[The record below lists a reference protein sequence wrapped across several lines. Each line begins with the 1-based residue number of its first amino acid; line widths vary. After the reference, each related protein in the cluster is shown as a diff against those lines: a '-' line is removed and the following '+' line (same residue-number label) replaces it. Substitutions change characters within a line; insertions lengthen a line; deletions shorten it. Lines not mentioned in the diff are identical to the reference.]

1 MVALRLLHFPA
12 IRRIFL
18 THWYSEYRHCTML
31 LRLTIL
37 AAVLGTASSAFSA
50 PAELSFNAQ
59 VRPLFSDRC
68 LSCHGPDEKN
78 RKAKLR
84 LDTEQGGVF
93 REKDGKFLVKP
104 GAPDKSELYKRITS
118 KDPDEKMPPPDSNLS
133 LSESEIASIRQ
144 WIEQGAKW
152 EKHWAFI
159 PPRKVTP
166 PDVKNASW
174 PRNDIDRF
182 ILARLDKA
190 NLTPAMEASR
200 EKLLRR
206 VSFDLTGLPPSMEEL
221 DAFVAD
227 SSENAYEKAV
237 DRLLASK
244 AYGERMTIDWLDLS
258 RYSDTHGYQADRYRA
273 MWPWRDWVI
282 KSFNENMPYDQFV
295 TWQLA
300 GDLLPH
306 PTKEQILAT
315 GFNRHHMQTEEGGSV
330 EEEFRVSYVVD
341 RVDTMG
347 TAFLAL
353 TFECS
358 RCHDHKFDPI
368 AQRDFY
374 SMFSFFN
381 NIDESGQSS
390 YFTDSMPVPTL
401 LLSNDDQ
408 DRKLAELKS
417 SIHQKESQAAA
428 LRQNAKGAFEAWL
441 ANRPKEP
448 VLNGLVASLSF
459 EEIKDN
465 KVANAANASKPAAA
479 SESPQL
485 VEGYRG
491 KAASLSGENGF
502 VLNGLGAFSRV
513 DPFSVSVWVRTPVV
527 PKRAVVFHRSLAA
540 LDAASRGYEML
551 IENGH
556 LSLGLHHMWPGNAMK
571 VTSKSVLPTNEW
583 VHLVMTYDGS
593 SRANGLKL
601 YWNGAETQ
609 TETVRDNLW
618 KDIIYERGTPQ
629 LTIGFRFRDN
639 GFRDGFVDEFKVFDR
654 ALAPIEVEHLHGST
668 ALQEALTAENL
679 SEAQRE
685 HLFDYYLAN
694 FNPLYS
700 KYLADLHELRGE
712 QSKLINPIPEVMAMH
727 EMPKPRPAF
736 ILKRGAYDAPGEPV
750 TMNTPAAILP
760 FKPEYPR
767 NRLGLAKWIFDPENP
782 LSARVAANRLWQQMF
797 GRGIVATSDN
807 FGSQGDLPTHPE
819 LLDWLAN
826 DLRDHNWDM
835 KRFLKQIAMSA
846 TYRQSSRGSPESI
859 AADPE
864 NKLLARMP
872 AYRLSAEMLRDNALA
887 SSGLLVNK
895 IGGAPVKPYQPE
907 GLWEEKSGARY
918 ERDKG
923 EALYRRSLY
932 TFWKRT
938 SPPPTMVSFDAAER
952 NTCIV
957 RRQVTSTPL
966 QSLILLNDPQLTEAS
981 RWLAERMFKNGG
993 STLDSRL
1000 SYLFR
1005 LLTSRSPKLAEL
1017 GVLEKIYAEQHEIFA
1032 KNEQESVKLLT
1043 VGDKANDPS
1052 IPPIDLAAGSVVAS
1066 ALLNYDET
1074 SIKR

>member
-1 MVALRLLHFPA
+1 MFSRLS
-12 IRRIFL
+12 I
-18 THWYSEYRHCTML
+18 
-31 LRLTIL
+31 IL
-37 AAVLGTASSAFSA
+37 ALLAFSRPMFA
-50 PAELSFNAQ
+50 AAGEVSFNSQ
-59 VRPLFSDRC
+59 VRPIFSDRC

-84 LDTEQGGVF
+84 LDTADGGVF
-93 REKDGKFLVKP
+93 REKSGKFVVKP
-104 GAPDKSELYKRITS
+104 GSPDQSELYKRLVS
-118 KDPDEKMPPPDSNLS
+118 KDPDEKMPPPESNLS
-133 LSESEIASIRQ
+133 VSDPEIAQIRA

-159 PPRKVTP
+159 PPRTTTLP
-166 PDVKNASW
+166 EVKDSKW
-174 PRNDIDRF
+174 PRNEIDRF
-182 ILARLDKA
+182 VLARIEKA
-190 NLTPAMEASR
+190 GLKPAAEATR
-200 EKLLRR
+200 ERFLRR
-206 VSFDLTGLPPSMEEL
+206 VSFDLTGLPPTIEQL
-221 DAFVAD
+221 DAFLAD
-227 SSENAYEKAV
+227 NSANAYERVV
-237 DRLLASK
+237 DQLLASK
-244 AYGERMTIDWLDLS
+244 AYGERMTIDWLDLA

-282 KSFNENMPYDQFV
+282 KAFNENMPYDQFV

-300 GDLLPH
+300 GDLLPN

-368 AQRDFY
+368 LQKDFY

-408 DRKLAELKS
+408 DKKLAELTS
-417 SIHQKESQAAA
+417 TLRMKESQAAA
-428 LRQNAKGAFEAWL
+428 LKQNARGAFEAWL
-441 ANRPKEP
+441 QNRPKEP
-448 VLNGLVASLSF
+448 VLNGMVASFSF

-465 KVANAANASKPAAA
+465 KVANDANSGKPAAA

-491 KAASLSGENGF
+491 KAASLNGENGF
-502 VLNGLGAFSRV
+502 VLNGIGEFSRV
-513 DPFSVSVWVRTPVV
+513 DPFSVSVWVRTPVI
-527 PKRAVVFHRSLAA
+527 PKRAAIFHRSSAA

-551 IENGH
+551 IESGRV
-556 LSLGLHHMWPGNAMK
+556 SVGLHHMWPGNAMK
-571 VTSKSVLPTNEW
+571 VMSKSILPTNEW
-583 VHLVMTYDGS
+583 VHLVITYDGS
-593 SRANGLKL
+593 SRAAGLKL

-609 TETVRDNLW
+609 TDVVRDNLW
-618 KDIIYERGTPQ
+618 KDITYERGNPQ
-629 LTIGFRFRDN
+629 LTIGYRFRDN
-639 GFRDGFVDEFKVFDR
+639 GFRDGLVDEFKVFDR
-654 ALAPIEVEHLHGST
+654 TLSAIEIEHLHGST
-668 ALQEALTAENL
+668 ALGGGLSAETL
-679 SEAQRE
+679 SDAQRE
-685 HLFDYYLAN
+685 RLFPYYLAN
-694 FNPLYS
+694 FNPLYR
-700 KYLADLHELRGE
+700 KYLADLHDLRAE
-712 QSKLINPIPEVMAMH
+712 QSRLINPIPEVMAMH
-727 EMPKPRPAF
+727 EMAKPRPAF
-736 ILKRGAYDAPGEPV
+736 ILKRGAYDAPGDPV
-750 TMNTPAAILP
+750 TMNTPSAILP

-767 NRLGLAKWIFDPENP
+767 NRLGLAQWIFEKDNP
-782 LSARVAANRLWQQMF
+782 LTARVAANRLWQQMF

-807 FGSQGDLPTHPE
+807 FGSQGELPTHPE

-826 DLRDHNWDM
+826 DLRDHNWDI
-835 KRFLKQIAMSA
+835 KRFLKQIALSA
-846 TYRQSSRGSPESI
+846 TYRQSSTGNPESS
-859 AADPE
+859 AVDPE

-887 SSGLLVNK
+887 SSGLLVEK

-918 ERDKG
+918 DRDKG
-923 EALYRRSLY
+923 DGLYRRSLY

-938 SPPPTMVSFDAAER
+938 SPPPTMVSFGAAER
-952 NTCIV
+952 NVCIV

-966 QSLILLNDPQLTEAS
+966 QSLMLLNDPQLTEAS
-981 RWLAERMFKNGG
+981 RFLAERMFKNGG
-993 STLDSRL
+993 STIESRI

-1005 LLTSRSPKLAEL
+1005 LLTSRNPKGNELA
-1017 GVLEKIYAEQHEIFA
+1017 VLKKIYSEQHDLFA
-1032 KNEQESVKLLT
+1032 KNEQESIRLLT
-1043 VGDKANDPS
+1043 VGEKANDPS

-1066 ALLNYDET
+1066 ALLNFDET
-1074 SIKR
+1074 IIKR